1 MFGVTI
7 ITSRV
12 NSIVFESHEC
22 SGHVRNVLSH
32 SVSSVQRNYIKS
44 CTKIR
49 CTISVAFYHFTARS
63 LCGGGEF
70 IQLQGPLALQLAAS
84 EIPAPYHIAFKI
96 LLGA

>member
-1 MFGVTI
+1 M
-7 ITSRV
+7 
-12 NSIVFESHEC
+12 
-22 SGHVRNVLSH
+22 
-32 SVSSVQRNYIKS
+32 KS

-49 CTISVAFYHFTARS
+49 CTVSVALYHFTARS